1 MSRPLDPTDVP
12 AVAPEALDV
21 PMSLLIERGEG
32 LALHHGL
39 DEATLKALE
48 HDVWPRLNECPTRR
62 LAVALRFRALVAV
75 FRARRLKD
83 MLLQN
88 GFRTLAP
95 ALEIAATLRLNTGYG
110 FSPARFATELT
121 ARLAALD
128 AAELSPPRVPAM
140 RPAANADTAF
150 AAAA

>member
-12 AVAPEALDV
+12 AVAPAALDV
-21 PMSLLIERGEG
+21 PMSLLIERGQG
-32 LALHHGL
+32 LALLNGL

-48 HDVWPRLNECPTRR
+48 HDIWPRLRECPTRR

-83 MLLQN
+83 MLLHN
-88 GFRTLAP
+88 GFRTLQP
-95 ALEIAATLRLNTGYG
+95 ALEIAASLRLNTGYG
-110 FSPARFATELT
+110 FSPARFAVELS

-128 AAELSPPRVPAM
+128 TADLASPRLPAM
-140 RPAANADTAF
+140 RPAANTDTAF